1 MNPVYSHVSRTGSGP
16 YKRRPA
22 ESVGAS
28 AGPRLTEMTG
38 ARRISHKGDKGF
50 RGGELNWLAKR
61 LENRHFHEVSG
72 HICQVGVVIEVPV
85 KQALLRSVLPDGTV
99 VLLVVLHDDRCAI
112 LRNSKTIH
120 EAAGD
125 ADGIDDAVQRFMAM
139 TQVSDAFN
147 GGGGDGE
154 SAAGASSLRSDVT
167 RRDHDDSAMSPPTSS
182 HLTQPAASPR
192 PSI

>member
-1 MNPVYSHVSRTGSGP
+1 VNPVYSHVSRTGSGQ

-22 ESVGAS
+22 EFVGAS
-28 AGPRLTEMTG
+28 EGPRLSQMTD

-72 HICQVGVVIEVPV
+72 HICQVGVVIEVRV

-125 ADGIDDAVQRFMAM
+125 ADGIDGAVQRFMAM
-139 TQVSDAFN
+139 TQVSDVL
-147 GGGGDGE
+147 GDGE
-154 SAAGASSLRSDVT
+154 RDDNGDDHGASAMRSEIA
-167 RRDHDDSAMSPPTSS
+167 RDAATSTSPPAS
-182 HLTQPAASPR
+182 LTPPAAAPR
-192 PSI
+192 PAV